1 MIGREYDWG
10 KEYDWEGAGLGGSMI
25 GKEHDWEGAGLRRK
39 VRGFGRGV
47 GFGRGICWEEK

>member
-1 MIGREYDWG
+1 MGGSMIG
-10 KEYDWEGAGLGGSMI
+10 KEYVWEGAGLGGSMI
-25 GKEHDWEGAGLRRK
+25 GKEQDWEGAGLRRK